1 MTTLQYVQPTDEQ
14 KVTKPMKIIEK
25 YREWLSKPR
34 PGLPPM
40 PQDYIDSQI
49 EAVELFAMWKAG
61 EDL

>member
-1 MTTLQYVQPTDEQ
+1 MTEQ
-14 KVTKPMKIIEK
+14 KVTKPIKTIDK

-34 PGLPPM
+34 PGLLPM

-49 EAVELFAMWKAG
+49 EAVELFTMWKAG